1 MRENNTKKYM
11 YMSIR
16 RNHDNSKRLE
26 KHDKKENKRV
36 NISKQTKESNV
47 ETLQVS
53 IKNED
58 PLHNI

>member
-1 MRENNTKKYM
+1 M